1 MEFPFKEMN
10 NIFYL
15 EQMMQWA
22 APLEGSKGKV
32 NDYVIT
38 LVSFKPIEHTDDK
51 DKRVIA
57 QIEIAHKK
65 VRGMFSDCFHDDN
78 MKKIDVCMKTFPMM
92 AIFLSK

>member
-15 EQMMQWA
+15 KQMMQWA
-22 APLEGSKGKV
+22 APLEGSKGQV
-32 NDYVIT
+32 SDYVIT
-38 LVSFKPIEHTDDK
+38 LVSFKPIECTDDK

-57 QIEIAHKK
+57 QIEIAHMK
-65 VRGMFSDCFHDDN
+65 VCDMFKGCFHDDN
-78 MKKIDVCMKTFPMM
+78 MKKIDVCMSTFPMM